1 MPTVLSDVRCWGQS
15 GKHRLLASIS
25 PFDPE
30 RKSTAKE
37 VDQFDAP
44 HLSLDSLLPLAVIGI
59 PDNL

>member
-1 MPTVLSDVRCWGQS
+1 LGVKPIC
-15 GKHRLLASIS
+15 RLHVQTSQ
-25 PFDPE
+25 FDPE

-44 HLSLDSLLPLAVIGI
+44 HRTLDSLLPLAVIGI